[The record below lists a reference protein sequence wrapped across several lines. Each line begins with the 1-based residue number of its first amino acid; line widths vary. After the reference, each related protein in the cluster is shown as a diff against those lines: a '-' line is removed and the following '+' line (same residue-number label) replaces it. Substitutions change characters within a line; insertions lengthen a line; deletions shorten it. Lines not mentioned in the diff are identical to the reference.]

1 MKLSLRLGMV
11 LLFALGLPL
20 IASCGGGGAAAEREV
35 PADALAAAT
44 EGAAAMGQFDFAAA
58 ERAFAAA
65 REKDPQ
71 WRDAQL
77 DEAISILNQSAEG
90 AQERALAL
98 FQPLASD
105 PGVGVRAAYCMGLAH
120 LFLGDPASALPQFRR
135 AAEAF
140 PDDPHAAYYMGQ
152 SLELTGEWKAA
163 LPWYRRASELD
174 PYLRSA
180 VLGVQRV
187 LAREGDAAGSE
198 EALKLFDALA
208 QNPRST
214 LAEFKYTRMGQL
226 GEIVLPSVEDVV
238 PPRSGDLF
246 GPSVPLKVNNWPA
259 GCTPAA
265 FIAAVDIDADG
276 WTDLVWS
283 AELDVP
289 ARKAIQL
296 PSPTRVVV
304 VLRNQGGGEGPD
316 TTFDARIASDLEPIA
331 ANGSYASHWGDF
343 NNDGRIDVVL
353 PSTKKGLFML
363 LQNAAGVFEDAKV
376 DIGGADVSIL
386 SGLADLDHDGD
397 LDIMGSER
405 VPPPPGQS
413 ASDMF
418 RPVIIY
424 NRLDAGWE
432 MVPLPVKPANHW
444 WQLVAADVDGDG
456 DSDIIASAVR
466 FQLGSVCVLLNER
479 LWKWT
484 NEVKRFAPLTQTPL
498 QSMVAFERADDGVLL
513 LAGLKHRGGS
523 SSPDADLQVWAFER
537 DGVRLVRS
545 SHFGI
550 GGAVVVADFAGSGQ
564 PMIGVMGSYQGG
576 LLGGLMPLD
585 DSMMLA
591 DSEGNWV
598 GHLPL
603 NSKNRYEGPTP
614 AILPQHGV
622 VMFEQDTL
630 AIRVGGPGRM
640 PLATLS
646 FRGRIDPAQQMR
658 SNASGIGTRAVARV
672 AGGWVAAGPTK
683 WHSGLAS
690 APTPAIIG
698 LGSAPHADFVRIDWS
713 DGVLQTEPKFAA
725 GAHTIVET
733 QRQISS
739 CPVIFAWDGS
749 QMRFVTDC
757 LGVGGL
763 GYLASVQRGASGD
776 LEPVYAPPRPQERV
790 PLPWEVLAARD
801 GRFVLSLAEPMEEM
815 TALDSAAL
823 HFVDL
828 PAGWRMALD
837 ERMGISD
844 PQPTGRVLAF
854 RCSERPTRCAVTHG
868 AALPLDQT
876 AQIAQVDGVAVDPGV
891 IDPRFIGRTRERF
904 ALQLDFASE
913 IAPSAGVDGAPSVE
927 PVLLIDG
934 WIEYPYCQTN
944 FAMWQADAPLEAPS
958 FEALDPAS
966 GEWVTLVSQYGYP
979 AGMPRQ
985 AAFPLPIDRMPR
997 GARSIRIVTNHEMYV
1012 DAAELAW
1019 VEPCPQMVQ
1028 VTAPL
1033 QTARV
1038 FDRGFAQRRPAP
1050 QRRPVYDGQRM
1061 LPLWDCRKQLGW
1073 YTATAVDCAP
1083 LVAEVDD
1090 AVAIFGAGEEVQLN
1104 FAADVPS
1111 PRAGSVRFA
1120 FLQLHGWCKDMD
1132 FLTANG
1138 QTIEPLPRR
1147 ADAGAGESASGDGA
1161 VGANAAR
1168 DRLHQRFNTRYE
1180 GGR

>member
-1 MKLSLRLGMV
+1 MKLSRRLGMV
-11 LLFALGLPL
+11 LLFTLGLPL
-20 IASCGGGGAAAEREV
+20 IASCDGGGGAAAERDV

-77 DEAISILNQSAEG
+77 DEAIAILNQSAEG

-98 FQPLASD
+98 FGMLASD

-283 AELDVP
+283 AVLDVP

-363 LQNAAGVFEDAKV
+363 LQNAARVFEDAKV
-376 DIGGADVSIL
+376 DIGAANVAIL

-405 VPPPPGQS
+405 VPQAPGQS

-432 MVPLPVKPANHW
+432 MVPLPVKPANRW
-444 WQLVAADVDGDG
+444 WELVAADVDGDG
-456 DSDIIASAVR
+456 DSDIIASAAR

-484 NEVKRFAPLTQTPL
+484 NEVKRFAPLTNTPL

-523 SSPDADLQVWAFER
+523 SSPDADLQVWEFER

-598 GHLPL
+598 GDLPL
-603 NSKNRYEGPTP
+603 NSKNRYQGPTP

-763 GYLASVQRGASGD
+763 GYLASVQRGANGD

-828 PAGWRMALD
+828 PEGWRMALD
-837 ERMGISD
+837 ERMGIAD
-844 PQPTGRVLAF
+844 PQPTGRVLAYRHSAKPVHCEARF
-854 RCSERPTRCAVTHG
+854 GASEDS
-868 AALPLDQT
+868 AARFDQT
-876 AQIAQVDGVAVDPGV
+876 AQLARVDGVAADPGA
-891 IDPRFIGRTRERF
+891 IDPRFIGRTREPF
-904 ALQLDFASE
+904 TLQFDFSCDL
-913 IAPSAGVDGAPSVE
+913 SGGVPGAE
-927 PVLLIDG
+927 PVLLLDG
-934 WIEYPYCQTN
+934 WVEYPYCQTN
-944 FAMWQADAPLEAPS
+944 FAMWQANAPLAAPT
-958 FEALDPAS
+958 FEALDPER
-966 GEWVTLVSQYGYP
+966 GEWVTIVSQYGYP

-985 AAFPLPIDRMPR
+985 AAFPLPIDRLPR
-997 GARSIRIVTNHEMYV
+997 GARSLRMSTNHELYV
-1012 DAAELAW
+1012 DAVEMAW
-1019 VEPCPQMVQ
+1019 VEPCPQMREFEAFLSAAV
-1028 VTAPL
+1028 V
-1033 QTARV
+1033 R
-1038 FDRGFAQRRPAP
+1038 DCGFAQRSPTT
-1050 QRRPVYDGQRM
+1050 QRRPAYDWQRRV
-1061 LPLWDCRKQLGW
+1061 PLWDCRKQLGW
-1073 YTATAVDCAP
+1073 YTALGVDCAP
-1083 LVAEVDD
+1083 LVGAVDD
-1090 AVAIFGAGEEVQLN
+1090 AVAIFGAGEEIELS
-1104 FAADVPS
+1104 FDAS
-1111 PRAGSVRFA
+1111 LPRCEPGFSRFA
-1120 FLQLHGWCKDMD
+1120 FLKVHGWCKDMD
-1132 FLTANG
+1132 FLTADG
-1138 QTIEPLPRR
+1138 QTIDPLPRSGAGGGAGAAS
-1147 ADAGAGESASGDGA
+1147 ADANRES
-1161 VGANAAR
+1161 
-1168 DRLHQRFNTRYE
+1168 LHRRFNTRYE